1 MLLWLTLCPH
11 GDVACRTC
19 GRQLREGKPAW
30 LPYIASL
37 HYIKTP
43 KLAQGFPWE
52 WDTSCLNMKWRE
64 WHWPSLFQIWLESI
78 NPLMR
83 YNEPYTPRP
92 PPCLMA
98 DLYGGSI
105 RQICKANPGTQHVQ
119 DRQCACPSTAWRGG
133 LLAGGEVWFGSFF
146 KGIPPILTILHC
158 SLKLHDIWVMLLI
171 WNILYNPS
179 YPFHV
184 ANLPWHS

>member
-98 DLYGGSI
+98 DLYGRSI

-119 DRQCACPSTAWRGG
+119 DLHCACPGSAWGGG
-133 LLAGGEVWFGSFF
+133 LSLGVRFGLAYSSKEFLPFLLFCIVLWSYMTSGSCYWFETFF
-146 KGIPPILTILHC
+146 ITPPIHF
-158 SLKLHDIWVMLLI
+158 M
-171 WNILYNPS
+171 
-179 YPFHV
+179 
-184 ANLPWHS
+184 

>member
-1 MLLWLTLCPH
+1 VLLWLTLCPH

-98 DLYGGSI
+98 DLYGRSI

-119 DRQCACPSTAWRGG
+119 DLHCACPGSAWGG
-133 LLAGGEVWFGSFF
+133 ACRWGWGLVWLIHQRNSSHSYYFALFSEVTWHLGHVIDL
-146 KGIPPILTILHC
+146 KH
-158 SLKLHDIWVMLLI
+158 SL
-171 WNILYNPS
+171 
-179 YPFHV
+179 
-184 ANLPWHS
+184 

>member
-98 DLYGGSI
+98 DLYGRSI

-119 DRQCACPSTAWRGG
+119 DLHCACPGTAWGG
-133 LLAGGEVWFGSFF
+133 ACRWGWGLVWLIHQTACSFLMISP
-146 KGIPPILTILHC
+146 KLYAIWPILFSILPQYF
-158 SLKLHDIWVMLLI
+158 LAVLLI
-171 WNILYNPS
+171 L
-179 YPFHV
+179 FATLGV
-184 ANLPWHS
+184 G